1 MVLVC
6 LHLTLASRKWVV
18 RESLRIRGA
27 ISSWLIKAASLSVA
41 SFVLKTWLLC
51 SLPIV
56 TPECCVHIHVL
67 MSETQVL
74 SAIALLLCLISTHPH
89 LHYCSRVHWETGRWC
104 HSCVN
109 ITMATFSSPCPPR
122 HTAESPAHTHRPQDT
137 NKVNSSPHCIRSK
150 LNPWQPSLKSLV
162 MVQVSLQ

>member
-1 MVLVC
+1 M
-6 LHLTLASRKWVV
+6 ASVWCARNIQDSKGHK
-18 RESLRIRGA
+18 LMA
-27 ISSWLIKAASLSVA
+27 DLAASLSVA
-41 SFVLKTWLLC
+41 SFVFKTWLLC

-74 SAIALLLCLISTHPH
+74 STIALLLCLISTHT
-89 LHYCSRVHWETGRWC
+89 LTSTTAAASTGRPGAG
-104 HSCVN
+104 
-109 ITMATFSSPCPPR
+109 ATHVLTSPWQPLSSPCPPR

-137 NKVNSSPHCIRSK
+137 NKVNSSSHCIRSK